1 MNRTLMPHLTKGIL
15 FLVSFFVLH
24 CLPASAHAQQNIPGP
39 GKIDSTGSRPPG
51 TFADST
57 GAAREDSVRAD
68 SLRPVPDTLGRMSTP
83 SLVGTL
89 DRSMDSAHYVTM
101 EEIHWIDF
109 TYPGS
114 LLEAFPGVYMR
125 NLHSAGQYNQ
135 INIRGEDWRSVAVLQ
150 NGRLM
155 NDPASGIYNL
165 YQYSTEY
172 PDRVELITGPRA
184 FLYGLNSAAG
194 SVNFVT
200 RNYNSNRP
208 FTKLNYSQGGWG
220 YAYTDGTF
228 SQNISRKLNV
238 TMGFQFQGV
247 DGRFVNSLHEVW
259 NVRGKLRYN
268 VSKALN
274 IILSDYYT
282 TSKTDLNGGIDL
294 LRSRDPFDPRLAVV
308 RNAESYDKIT
318 RHDADLS
325 VVGTFFEDSV
335 NVSTLNVYYSN
346 NFREYRDEENRYDPS
361 NGIMNMSDHTSS
373 WMGGTLSQNYH
384 TQWQRFNAGLNV
396 ELRQVEGSPNIGR
409 RRNTIASAWGKEEFL
424 LGEFLTVAGFGRF
437 ETYLKKQYLGWGADA
452 TLRLSPSVTLF
463 GGFSFSNRMPNYM
476 ELYWTDSTVTR
487 EQGLVAEQH
496 RGLEAGAEIRWPG
509 SDLRIA
515 YFHRTVNDP
524 ILFQP
529 TPGTHVFPAF
539 SVVNGGSIATN
550 GVEARLRMRLWL
562 LYLEGNGSY
571 LVQTAGG
578 SELASLPKLSLSGGI
593 YFWSTLLQEHLELK
607 TGVRGHYRSAQ
618 DGELFNPEA
627 LAYVSN
633 TGTRVGY
640 ASSADFVL
648 IAHIGDAYVQF
659 IWENPLDI
667 EYYATPFYPG
677 GDRAIRFGISWEFWN

>member
-1 MNRTLMPHLTKGIL
+1 MNRTPMPHLTKGVL
-15 FLVSFFVLH
+15 LLVSCFLLH
-24 CLPASAHAQQNIPGP
+24 WLPASARAQQHIPGA
-39 GKIDSTGSRPPG
+39 GKIDSLDSKIPK
-51 TFADST
+51 TFADSSS
-57 GAAREDSVRAD
+57 AARKDSVLAD
-68 SLRPVPDTLGRMSTP
+68 SLHAVPDTLGRMSTP
-83 SLVGTL
+83 PLVGTL
-89 DRSMDSAHYVTM
+89 DRSLDSAHYVTM
-101 EEIHWIDF
+101 EDIHWIDF

-125 NLHSAGQYNQ
+125 NLQSTGQYNQ

-194 SVNFVT
+194 AVNFVT

-228 SQNISRKLNV
+228 SQNVSRKLNV
-238 TMGFQFQGV
+238 TTGFQFQGV

-268 VSKALN
+268 VSKDLN

-294 LRSRDPFDPRLAVV
+294 LSSRDPFDPRLAVV

-346 NFREYRDEENRYDPS
+346 NLREYRDEENRYDPS
-361 NGIMNMSDHTSS
+361 NGIMIMSDHTSS

-384 TQWQRFNAGLNV
+384 TQWQRFSAGVNA

-409 RRNTIASAWGKEEFL
+409 QAKHHCFRMGKRGIPPRRIPDRRWLRPFRELSEKAISS
-424 LGEFLTVAGFGRF
+424 V
-437 ETYLKKQYLGWGADA
+437 GAPTRPCDC
-452 TLRLSPSVTLF
+452 LRLSPCSA
-463 GGFSFSNRMPNYM
+463 GSPFSNRVPNYM

-487 EQGLVAEQH
+487 APGLVAEQH
-496 RGLEAGAEIRWPG
+496 RGLEAGTEVR
-509 SDLRIA
+509 L
-515 YFHRTVNDP
+515 
-524 ILFQP
+524 
-529 TPGTHVFPAF
+529 
-539 SVVNGGSIATN
+539 
-550 GVEARLRMRLWL
+550 AR
-562 LYLEGNGSY
+562 
-571 LVQTAGG
+571 Q
-578 SELASLPKLSLSGGI
+578 
-593 YFWSTLLQEHLELK
+593 
-607 TGVRGHYRSAQ
+607 
-618 DGELFNPEA
+618 
-627 LAYVSN
+627 
-633 TGTRVGY
+633 
-640 ASSADFVL
+640 
-648 IAHIGDAYVQF
+648 
-659 IWENPLDI
+659 
-667 EYYATPFYPG
+667 
-677 GDRAIRFGISWEFWN
+677 